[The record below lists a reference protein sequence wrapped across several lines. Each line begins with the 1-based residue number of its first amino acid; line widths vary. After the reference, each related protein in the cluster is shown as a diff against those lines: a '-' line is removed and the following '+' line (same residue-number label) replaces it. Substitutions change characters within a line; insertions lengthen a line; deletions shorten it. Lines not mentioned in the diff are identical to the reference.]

1 MCRLA
6 VVALVGAC
14 GTPAPPVAPIVQPVA
29 APAATTPA
37 LPPPPIVR
45 SDAAAGGIEA
55 PHAGPIALVAVTPD
69 GTAALTSDV
78 GGGVRLWPAL
88 DGSQEPRVVAVPE
101 PHALAIG
108 PRDGG
113 YTAAVLDAAGGLYIA
128 SIDARGTSRAHVS
141 LPAEPAVRDLA
152 MSSRG
157 LVAWRADQTVVL
169 LDGDGKTLAQL
180 ATNPGERIVTIAVAG
195 DHVAA
200 LLDRDG
206 KRGVRRLVLDAHPA
220 WKDFIAIGGQLGNLL
235 AVSPSGTE
243 LALRDGE
250 DTIVVDAAGRLL
262 DRLPHVL
269 ADVLAFV
276 DDAHLVATHD
286 SGQLLWITVGK
297 HRAEPRDTVTPQ
309 LSTGGGRVI
318 TASNSDLVVATDG
331 DMKFLGYDVES
342 AAFAQPAADGQLLIG
357 LGARFLLLDRALR
370 VAGQPG
376 FTVPAGAAM
385 ADLRWLGG
393 DAWALEVAASDD
405 GKTSLEL
412 VAGGKAKV
420 VKSGLP
426 VAHVLMY
433 EPSTKLLTLSLGT
446 SPSVYRFDPAK
457 ADLVRVASV
466 PGDTYVQTE
475 LVPVAP
481 ALAGGIQLL
490 QVTLHD
496 RTTVTWLADP
506 ARLDRVGSKSS
517 FPGAIAAADAAGHA
531 YGWEDTGDHLVLAV
545 YRGGKRTGTLP
556 ADGPVSLWP
565 DPRGTLLAEVGTQAV
580 TLVGLDGKVRWAT
593 PLAGASQ
600 AVWLADGALAV
611 ISAAGIARLDP
622 ATGAVTA
629 ARCGWGFG
637 ASAKPHPPTA
647 LVEPVCTRL
656 EPGD

>member
-1 MCRLA
+1 
-6 VVALVGAC
+6 VVAL
-14 GTPAPPVAPIVQPVA
+14 
-29 APAATTPA
+29 
-37 LPPPPIVR
+37 
-45 SDAAAGGIEA
+45 
-55 PHAGPIALVAVTPD
+55 
-69 GTAALTSDV
+69 
-78 GGGVRLWPAL
+78 
-88 DGSQEPRVVAVPE
+88 PE

-128 SIDARGTSRAHVS
+128 NIDAQGASRAHVS
-141 LPAEPAVRDLA
+141 LPAEPAFRGIA
-152 MSSRG
+152 MASSG

-169 LDGDGKTLAQL
+169 LDGDGATRAQL
-180 ATNPGERIVTIAVAG
+180 ATNPGERIVTVAVAG
-195 DHVAA
+195 DHITA
-200 LLDRDG
+200 LLDHTADG
-206 KRGVRRLVLDAHPA
+206 MRGVRALVLDAHPA
-220 WKDFIAIGGQLGNLL
+220 WSRFVEIGGQVGSQL

-243 LALRDGE
+243 LAVREAE
-250 DTIVVDAAGRLL
+250 DTIIVDPAGRLL

-269 ADVLAFV
+269 ADVLAFA
-276 DDAHLVATHD
+276 DDAHLVATHNG
-286 SGQLLWITVGK
+286 GQLLWITVGT

-309 LSTGGGRVI
+309 LVTGGGRVI

-331 DMKFLGYDVES
+331 DIKYLGYDVES
-342 AAFAQPAADGQLLIG
+342 AALAQPAADGQLLIG

-376 FTVPAGAAM
+376 FTVPAGAEV

-393 DAWALEVAASDD
+393 DAWALEVASADD

-496 RTTVTWLADP
+496 RTTVTWIADP
-506 ARLDRVGSKSS
+506 ARLDRVASRSS
-517 FPGAIAAADAAGHA
+517 FHGAIAGTDAAGHA

-545 YRGGKRTGTLP
+545 YRDGKRTGTLP

-565 DPRGTLLAEVGTQAV
+565 DPRGTRVAEVGTQAV
-580 TLVGLDGKVRWAT
+580 TLVGLDGKVVWAK

-600 AVWLADGALAV
+600 ALWLADGALAV
-611 ISAAGIARLDP
+611 ISGAGIARLDP
-622 ATGAVTA
+622 QTGAVTA

-637 ASAKPHPPTA
+637 ASAKPHPPTSLA
-647 LVEPVCTRL
+647 EPVCTQL